1 MFTSNGKSRTGRGS
15 RMVAI
20 HLRHILGIAILLLAI
35 PAAAQW
41 DTQSPLPTYL
51 DVRGVGAPTAQR
63 VFIATDDN
71 SFDDG
76 GALFESADGGATW
89 VQRDVP
95 FSLGSPLN
103 GIFFLD
109 DQNGWTW
116 GNANYRTTDGG
127 TTWTELPFLGSTY
140 FMRVLLDE
148 LRSGHGQ
155 LRPIRQPRRRTRTG
169 SLPRTTSS
177 PSTSPTI

>member
-1 MFTSNGKSRTGRGS
+1 MS
-15 RMVAI
+15 
-20 HLRHILGIAILLLAI
+20 
-35 PAAAQW
+35 
-41 DTQSPLPTYL
+41 
-51 DVRGVGAPTAQR
+51 GASQRRRRER

-76 GALFESADGGATW
+76 GALFESADGGASW

-109 DQNGWTW
+109 ELNGWTW

-127 TTWTELPFLGSTY
+127 TTWTELPFLGSIY
-140 FMRVLLDE
+140 FME
-148 LRSGHGQ
+148 FY
-155 LRPIRQPRRRTRTG
+155 
-169 SLPRTTSS
+169 
-177 PSTSPTI
+177 STSFGLATGNFDSYVSHDGGLSWDALPE